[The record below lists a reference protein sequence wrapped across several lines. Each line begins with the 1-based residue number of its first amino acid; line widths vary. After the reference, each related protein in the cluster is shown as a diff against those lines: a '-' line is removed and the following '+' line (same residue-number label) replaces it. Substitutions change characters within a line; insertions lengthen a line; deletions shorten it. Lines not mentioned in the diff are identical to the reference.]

1 MFRWRLPS
9 PSSPWSSWG
18 SICGWRS
25 AWGRSMSSDANRDK
39 PLGLRIAAIAGLLFL
54 HLPLA
59 LIFLYAFTTEEKS
72 YQFPPP
78 GYTAKWFWV
87 AWSQRPDI
95 WPPLYL
101 SLEVAAIATF
111 LALIFGTLAAAALS
125 RAQFFGRET
134 ISLLR
139 VWPSA
144 LPGIITGLSLR
155 SCCGI
160 TGTGFSTCA
169 IVL

>member
-1 MFRWRLPS
+1 
-9 PSSPWSSWG
+9 
-18 SICGWRS
+18 
-25 AWGRSMSSDANRDK
+25 MSSDQYRTT
-39 PLGLRIAAIAGLLFL
+39 PLGLRISAIAGLLFL

-72 YQFPPP
+72 FQFPPP

-125 RAQFFGRET
+125 RAKFFGRET
-134 ISLLR
+134 ISLLF
-139 VWPSA
+139 VLPIA
-144 LPGIITGLSLR
+144 LPGIITGISLR
-155 SCCGI
+155 SAFDIMGI
-160 TGTGFSTCA
+160 YLYVAKRMGAFD
-169 IVL
+169 VL